1 MTAPAL
7 AQRDVAEREAPGAP
21 RHGWR
26 QDLTGWAFA
35 APFVILF
42 GIFLALPI
50 LAAFALSFTSFGLRD
65 LENPIGTTSSASRT
79 TSTCSATPKFW
90 KSLGNTVYFVVVGV
104 PLTLALGLVIAN
116 ALSRGITRF
125 RTAFRVG
132 YYLPVITSIVAIAVV
147 WRFLLNPDVGLIN
160 MLLGKLGIN
169 GPDWLADPALAMPS
183 IIAMAVWRN
192 LGFAMVVFVAGMQAI
207 PAMLYEAAS
216 IDGAGRWQAFRY
228 VTLPML
234 RPTILFMLVITTI
247 GYLQLFEEPFVM
259 TDGGPLDATLSV
271 TMYMYQQGFEFFHQG
286 YASAI
291 AYVLFV
297 IVAIVA
303 FLQFKF
309 LRSDDVMEARAMTA
323 IQSDPDASRSPPG
336 TPASR
341 PEPMV
346 DLPLADRSGIVLMVG
361 PFLWMVLGSL
371 KPQAEF
377 LLNPPTFLPKAPTT
391 DNYER
396 LFDQLDFPRFF
407 FNSALVALVVT
418 VGNVLFCPMLGYALA
433 KLQWRG
439 KRLVM
444 GLVLATLMVPA
455 GITLIPNFVLMRKP
469 RAREHLSRPDP
480 AVPRRAV
487 RRLPDPPVH
496 VRHPRRAPRGRPD
509 RRGQRVADLLAGGHA
524 DHGAGP
530 RDARDPDVP
539 RQLEQLPLSARDGP
553 GTPDVHAAGRARD
566 IRHGP
571 VPSRPRDAHG
581 RVGRPGR
588 AGPDHLH
595 PLPALDHRRNRD
607 HWTEGL
613 TAGR

>member
-7 AQRDVAEREAPGAP
+7 VRREATDRGSTPVAP
-21 RHGWR
+21 RRGWR

-50 LAAFALSFTSFGLRD
+50 VAAFVLSFTSFGLRD
-65 LENPIGTTSSASRT
+65 LQNPIGTTIVGLQNYTDLLAD
-79 TSTCSATPKFW
+79 PKFW

-104 PLTLALGLVIAN
+104 PLTLAIGLLIAS

-160 MLLGKLGIN
+160 VLLRNISVN
-169 GPDWLADPALAMPS
+169 GPDWLANPTLAMPS

-192 LGFAMVVFVAGMQAI
+192 LGFAMVVFVAGLQAI
-207 PAMLYEAAS
+207 PVMLYEAAA

-297 IVAIVA
+297 IVAVVA

-309 LRSDDVMEARAMTA
+309 LRSET
-323 IQSDPDASRSPPG
+323 
-336 TPASR
+336 
-341 PEPMV
+341 
-346 DLPLADRSGIVLMVG
+346 
-361 PFLWMVLGSL
+361 
-371 KPQAEF
+371 
-377 LLNPPTFLPKAPTT
+377 
-391 DNYER
+391 
-396 LFDQLDFPRFF
+396 
-407 FNSALVALVVT
+407 
-418 VGNVLFCPMLGYALA
+418 
-433 KLQWRG
+433 
-439 KRLVM
+439 
-444 GLVLATLMVPA
+444 
-455 GITLIPNFVLMRKP
+455 
-469 RAREHLSRPDP
+469 
-480 AVPRRAV
+480 
-487 RRLPDPPVH
+487 
-496 VRHPRRAPRGRPD
+496 
-509 RRGQRVADLLAGGHA
+509 
-524 DHGAGP
+524 
-530 RDARDPDVP
+530 
-539 RQLEQLPLSARDGP
+539 
-553 GTPDVHAAGRARD
+553 
-566 IRHGP
+566 
-571 VPSRPRDAHG
+571 
-581 RVGRPGR
+581 
-588 AGPDHLH
+588 
-595 PLPALDHRRNRD
+595 
-607 HWTEGL
+607 
-613 TAGR
+613 